1 MKPYVLQYS
10 AFVDTLFNTAPT
22 GGTYSTEAIEP
33 TDDLVIFFTTVNT
46 FTIEPVDDDSIFVD
60 SRDDTIF

>member
-10 AFVDTLFNTAPT
+10 AFVDTFINNAPT

-33 TDDLVIFFTTVNT
+33 TDDEVIFVTTVNT
-46 FTIEPVDDDSIFVD
+46 FTIEPVDDDSI
-60 SRDDTIF
+60 IC